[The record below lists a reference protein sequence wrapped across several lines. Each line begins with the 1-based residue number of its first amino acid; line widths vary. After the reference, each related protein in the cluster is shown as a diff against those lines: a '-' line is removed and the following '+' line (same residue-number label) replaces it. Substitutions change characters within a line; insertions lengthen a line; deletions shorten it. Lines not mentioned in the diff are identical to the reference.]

1 MCQKARLPMRMFVLW
16 LIQAAPD
23 TGSENTTMIRIIAG
37 VLALV
42 CIAVILVRRK
52 RKASKEDW
60 S

>member
-1 MCQKARLPMRMFVLW
+1 
-16 LIQAAPD
+16 
-23 TGSENTTMIRIIAG
+23 

-42 CIAVILVRRK
+42 CVIAIVVRRK

>member
-1 MCQKARLPMRMFVLW
+1 MRMFVLW

>member
-1 MCQKARLPMRMFVLW
+1 MLLALW
-16 LIQAAPD
+16 LIQAAPES
-23 TGSENTTMIRIIAG
+23 GSDNTTIVRVVAG

-42 CIAVILVRRK
+42 CIVLILSRRK

>member
-1 MCQKARLPMRMFVLW
+1 MVLALW
-16 LIQAAPD
+16 LIQAAPESGAD
-23 TGSENTTMIRIIAG
+23 NTTIIRIVAG

-42 CIAVILVRRK
+42 CVVVILVRRK

>member
-1 MCQKARLPMRMFVLW
+1 MSLAFW
-16 LIQAAPD
+16 LLQAAPETASD
-23 TGSENTTMIRIIAG
+23 SSTLIRIVAG

-42 CIAVILVRRK
+42 CVVAILVRRK

>member
-1 MCQKARLPMRMFVLW
+1 MPFALW
-16 LIQAAPD
+16 LIQEAPAS
-23 TGSENTTMIRIIAG
+23 GSDNTTLIRIVAG

-42 CIAVILVRRK
+42 CIAAILVRRK